1 MPSTGN
7 GPNETVNRLKTVA
20 LAALP
25 FAGALL
31 LASLS
36 VALHAQGE
44 GGGAEAQAA
53 LTERQKA
60 MQSMMAA
67 MDPEARARMTVP
79 DPYELLPDNRV
90 TFRLKAPQAQ
100 NVVVRGSWPGGLGGD
115 TRVPMARDESGIW
128 SATTGPLPSDLQS
141 FAFEVDGVTVQPS
154 NGAFGEITRGL
165 AAGDIAVPGG
175 IGADYADKGH
185 AKGVLSYPYVPFMGS
200 EKHLTVYTPPG
211 YQENSEARYPVLYV
225 TMGGRH
231 DGTTGLGDSYLWNL
245 LENYIAEGKA
255 KPMILVVLD
264 TQAPGGN
271 SDGWSS
277 FAGGGN
283 QTNDRYIMA
292 AQAIADEVVPWVDR
306 SFRTVPT
313 RENRAIIGFSS
324 PGAQGFM
331 TGARNPEKFANV
343 AAISGGFATWPGV
356 ARQID
361 SGLDPR
367 QFRGPDLN
375 RVADM
380 DKLGPMIPKLTPAAR
395 MKSITLYVGTNEPLI
410 MTYRLLLKMLTDRG
424 LKVDGIVNEGEVHD
438 GRQIRRS
445 MHDYLTRVF
454 K

>member
-1 MPSTGN
+1 MKRLVSRAP
-7 GPNETVNRLKTVA
+7 PETVNRLKTVA

-231 DGTTGLGDSYLWNL
+231 DGTTGLGDGYPGTGRQLGW
-245 LENYIAEGKA
+245 
-255 KPMILVVLD
+255 MVVFRGWRQPDQRPLHHGC
-264 TQAPGGN
+264 PG
-271 SDGWSS
+271 
-277 FAGGGN
+277 
-283 QTNDRYIMA
+283 DRGRGRA
-292 AQAIADEVVPWVDR
+292 LGRPVVPDR
-306 SFRTVPT
+306 
-313 RENRAIIGFSS
+313 A
-324 PGAQGFM
+324 
-331 TGARNPEKFANV
+331 
-343 AAISGGFATWPGV
+343 
-356 ARQID
+356 
-361 SGLDPR
+361 DPR
-367 QFRGPDLN
+367 KPGDH
-375 RVADM
+375 
-380 DKLGPMIPKLTPAAR
+380 
-395 MKSITLYVGTNEPLI
+395 
-410 MTYRLLLKMLTDRG
+410 RLLLARRAGLHDWRPQPRKVRECRGDQRRFRDLAGRGQADRQ
-424 LKVDGIVNEGEVHD
+424 
-438 GRQIRRS
+438 RP
-445 MHDYLTRVF
+445 
-454 K
+454 

>member
-1 MPSTGN
+1 MT
-7 GPNETVNRLKTVA
+7 RLKLA
-20 LAALP
+20 GLAALP
-25 FAGALL
+25 LVAALALAPLSALRAQAVPGA
-31 LASLS
+31 
-36 VALHAQGE
+36 
-44 GGGAEAQAA
+44 GAEAPVP

-90 TFRLKAPQAQ
+90 IFRLKAPQAQ
-100 NVVVRGSWPGGLGGD
+100 NVIVRGSWPGGLGGE
-115 TRVPMARDESGIW
+115 TRVPMTKDAGGIW
-128 SATTGPLPSDLQS
+128 SVTTGPLPSDLQS
-141 FAFEVDGVTVQPS
+141 FSFEVDGVTVQPS

-165 AAGDIAVPGG
+165 PAGDIAVPGG
-175 IGADYADKGH
+175 VGSDYADKGH
-185 AKGVLSYPYVPFMGS
+185 PKGVLAYPYVPFMGS

-211 YQENSEARYPVLYV
+211 YYEHPQLRYPVLYV

-231 DGTTGLGDSYLWNL
+231 DGTTGVGDSYIWNL
-245 LENYIAEGKA
+245 LENDIAEGKA
-255 KPMILVVLD
+255 KPMIVVVLD
-264 TQAPGGN
+264 PQAPGGN
-271 SDGWSS
+271 SDGWSA

-283 QTNDRYIMA
+283 QTNDRYIKA
-292 AQAIADEVVPWVDR
+292 AQAIADEIVPWVDR
-306 SFRTVPT
+306 SFRTLPT

-324 PGAQGFM
+324 PGAQGFL

-356 ARQID
+356 AKQIE

-367 QFRGPDLN
+367 QYRGPDLN

-380 DKLGPMIPKLTPAAR
+380 EKLGPMIPKLTPAAK